1 MNTKAN
7 NMGDSTTLTV
17 RLDSSVKE
25 RLGQLA
31 GRMNRSK
38 SFLAGAAIEEFLAVQ
53 EWQIEG
59 IHKAI
64 HSLDEGKAVPH
75 DDVVNWVKSWGSDNE
90 LAKPTT

>member
-1 MNTKAN
+1 
-7 NMGDSTTLTV
+7 MGDSTTLTV

-25 RLGQLA
+25 RLDQLA

-59 IHKAI
+59 INKAI
-64 HSLDEGKAVPH
+64 RSLDDGKGVPH
-75 DDVVNWVKSWGSDNE
+75 DDVVNWVKSWGTDNE
-90 LAKPTT
+90 LPKPTT

>member
-1 MNTKAN
+1 
-7 NMGDSTTLTV
+7 MGDSTTLTV

-25 RLGQLA
+25 RLDRLA

-64 HSLDEGKAVPH
+64 RSLDDGKGIAH
-75 DDVVNWVKSWGSDNE
+75 DDVVNWVKSWGTDNE
-90 LAKPTT
+90 LPKPTT